1 VCQHGKCDF
10 RHDGHFKNIRYL
22 YYCEKGLK
30 TPKRQSETA
39 NQRTDN
45 AMTERK
51 RTNNYLQSTTLK
63 TKIEQHESYQ
73 KPEVNSG
80 TPKRLAGQAESIY
93 MYVMPF
99 S

>member
-1 VCQHGKCDF
+1 MCDF

-30 TPKRQSETA
+30 TPKRQSETT
-39 NQRTDN
+39 NQRTK
-45 AMTERK
+45 RK
-51 RTNNYLQSTTLK
+51 RTNNDLQSITLK

-73 KPEVNSG
+73 EPEVNSG
-80 TPKRLAGQAESIY
+80 TPEGLAGQAESIY
-93 MYVMPF
+93 MYDIAF